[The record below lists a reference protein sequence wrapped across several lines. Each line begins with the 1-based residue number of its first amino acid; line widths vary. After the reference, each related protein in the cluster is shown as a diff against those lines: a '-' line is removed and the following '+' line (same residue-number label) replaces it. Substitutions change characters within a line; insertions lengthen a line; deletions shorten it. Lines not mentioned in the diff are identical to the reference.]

1 MREKPKKDKMTFC
14 VSIKIKDGLVGIAD
28 TRITSGLEHTTARKV
43 TIHKLGERSLFLM
56 TSGLRSV
63 RDKAMTYFEEV
74 LEDTETGFDKLYQV
88 VNLFATQVRRVAA
101 EDKAALRESGLD
113 FNLFSIVGGQLEKDK
128 EHKLYL
134 LYPEGNWVEV
144 SESTPYF
151 LIGESTYGKPILDRV
166 LRYHSNMESALKLA
180 YLAFDSTRISAVDV
194 DFPIDVVL
202 YRHST
207 RELAHHRYSRKD
219 LQHLPQWWQERLKAS
234 VEALPNEWVHE
245 VLSKLSRP
253 G

>member
-1 MREKPKKDKMTFC
+1 MTFC
-14 VSIKIKDGLVGIAD
+14 VSIKIREGLVGIAD

-43 TIHKLGERSLFLM
+43 TIHTVGERSLFLM

-74 LEDTETGFDKLYQV
+74 LEESSIDYDKLYQV
-88 VNLFATQVRRVAA
+88 VNLFATQVRRVAS

-113 FNLFSIVGGQLEKDK
+113 FNLFTIVGGQLEKDK

-151 LIGESTYGKPILDRV
+151 LIGESSYGKPILDRV
-166 LRYHSNMESALKLA
+166 LRHTSSMESALKLA
-180 YLAFDSTRISAVDV
+180 YLSFDSTRISAVDV

-202 YRHST
+202 YLHRS
-207 RELAHHRYSRKD
+207 RELVHHRYNRKD
-219 LQHLPQWWQERLKAS
+219 LQHLPQWW
-234 VEALPNEWVHE
+234 
-245 VLSKLSRP
+245 
-253 G
+253 

>member
-1 MREKPKKDKMTFC
+1 MTFC

-43 TIHKLGERSLFLM
+43 TIHKAGNRSFFLM

-63 RDKAMTYFEEV
+63 RDKALTYFEEI
-74 LEDTETGFDKLYQV
+74 LEEGPGEFQKLYQV

-101 EDKAALRESGLD
+101 EDKAFLAESGLE
-113 FNLFSIVGGQLEKDK
+113 FNLFSILGGQLEKDK

-134 LYPEGNWVEV
+134 LYPQGNWVEV
-144 SESTPYF
+144 SESHPYF

-166 LRYHSNMESALKLA
+166 LRHSSSMESALKLA

-202 YRHST
+202 YRNNT
-207 RELAHHRYSRKD
+207 REMAQHRYLRKD
-219 LQHLPQWWQERLKAS
+219 LQHLPEWWQERLKSS
-234 VEALPNEWVHE
+234 VEALPSEWVHE
-245 VLSKLSRP
+245 VLSKLTRS

>member
-1 MREKPKKDKMTFC
+1 MTFC

-28 TRITSGLEHTTARKV
+28 TRITSGLEQTTARKV

-63 RDKAMTYFEEV
+63 RDKAMTYFEEI
-74 LEDTETGFDKLYQV
+74 LEEADPGFDKLYQV

-101 EDKAALRESGLD
+101 EDRQSLRESGLD

-207 RELAHHRYSRKD
+207 RELAHHRYNRKD
-219 LQHLPQWWQERLKAS
+219 LQHLPQWWQDRLKAS
-234 VEALPNEWVHE
+234 VEALPSEWVHE
-245 VLSKLSRP
+245 VLSKLSRS